1 MVYHLY
7 KYTIVFDELY
17 RKYVKCAGRI
27 NAQISILTGAPTIDF
42 KCEAARCYFC
52 KNRAKRWAPFPI
64 RPPGRPRRIGRTSTP
79 TKGHNRTTPSSW
91 VGPPTTIIRVT
102 STSGR
107 RRPQI
112 SSSTWRDS
120 KGRGR
125 LALRYAQEANRVI
138 NLGGRFR
145 LMGNLAWRA
154 LKGGYYQITWIR
166 NCLWWWGLRPRGW
179 ILGCLWLWGREMGKW
194 WVALAAIQKHI
205 SWITFAFANLKRN
218 KKEMESWIKVSSRQN
233 QNGKK
238 NLNVFRNYIFF
249 RHSYVHTAYY
259 TFWSYSINNTS
270 S

>member
-1 MVYHLY
+1 M
-7 KYTIVFDELY
+7 
-17 RKYVKCAGRI
+17 RAGRV
-27 NAQISILTGAPTIDF
+27 NARISILTGALTIDF

-120 KGRGR
+120 RARGR
-125 LALRYAQEANRVI
+125 WALRYAQEANRVI

-218 KKEMESWIKVSSRQN
+218 KKEMDQSFIKEKSKWQ
-233 QNGKK
+233 KK
-238 NLNVFRNYIFF
+238 LWMCFETPSFSDILTYCLLHILVI
-249 RHSYVHTAYY
+249 
-259 TFWSYSINNTS
+259 
-270 S
+270 